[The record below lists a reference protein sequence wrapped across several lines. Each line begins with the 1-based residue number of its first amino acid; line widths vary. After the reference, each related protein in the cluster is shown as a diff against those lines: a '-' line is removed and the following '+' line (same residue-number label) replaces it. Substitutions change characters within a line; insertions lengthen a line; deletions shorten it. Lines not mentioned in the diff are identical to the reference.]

1 MNEAQNHPLYST
13 DREKI
18 DRLCSIDS
26 PESMDFVEL
35 ARLLIRYQD
44 FKGAEDL
51 NCDMEK
57 LLKKWSLNRNKLNA
71 ITRKIWSEGFRPT
84 SSSSTEDEGSGF
96 DTSDSSQA

>member
-1 MNEAQNHPLYST
+1 MDEAQNHPLYSA
-13 DREKI
+13 DRENL
-18 DRLCSIDS
+18 DRLFAINTPTSI
-26 PESMDFVEL
+26 DFVEL

-51 NCDMEK
+51 NSDMEK
-57 LLKKWSLNRNKLNA
+57 LLKKWNLNRNKLEE

-84 SSSSTEDEGSGF
+84 SYSSQDNVGSGF

>member
-51 NCDMEK
+51 NLDMEK
-57 LLKKWSLNRNKLNA
+57 LLQKWGLNRAQLEEATK
-71 ITRKIWSEGFRPT
+71 KIWSEGFRPT
-84 SSSSTEDEGSGF
+84 SSSSPDNVGSGF
-96 DTSDSSQA
+96 DTSDSS